1 MKHFLLIL
9 TTFMCTG
16 LSAQTLVINE
26 LMQSNVETI
35 MDDIKEFPDSW
46 VELYNPTDEAINL
59 EDYKI
64 GTKDKVKKAW
74 QLPDMT
80 IEPKGH
86 VIIYCDKEG
95 KEDNRLHTDL
105 PLPVQGQRHC

>member
-1 MKHFLLIL
+1 MRKILLIL
-9 TTFMCTG
+9 TTFVSMG
-16 LSAQTLVINE
+16 LSAQTTLVINE

-46 VELYNPTDEAINL
+46 VELYNPTDAAINL
-59 EDYKI
+59 KEYKI

-74 QLPDMT
+74 KLPDMT

-86 VIIYCDKEG
+86 VVQ
-95 KEDNRLHTDL
+95 
-105 PLPVQGQRHC
+105 PLPV